1 MTVNPSVVSLV
12 SPSGT
17 PKLSACLI
25 VRNEAARLPRC
36 LTSLS
41 GVADELIVVDTGST
55 DDTVAIAS
63 GFKAKI
69 VREAWQEDFSKAR
82 NAALAAATGHWVIS
96 IDADEWLSKAS
107 RSALKQALAKPD
119 VRAYK
124 LTLVNHLDGGR
135 QDRELLTRLFR
146 RDPRVHWRGRIHEQ
160 VTESLAEILEHPSEW
175 REAPNVVLEHDG
187 YLRTILNEKKK
198 GERNRRLLDLAVEE
212 APGDPYLRYKLS
224 RELSG
229 ADALAHLEAAL
240 ATLLSWSVE
249 KLRVQPW
256 AEQAL
261 INGALALSCA
271 ERPAVVEQITATSR
285 AAFGDHP
292 ALYLACARA
301 QLRLGRP
308 GEALATA
315 SVGTSEVTS
324 GPDFDRAQLRS
335 ELELCAAQA
344 ERTLGDFD
352 AAHRRL
358 TQLRKTHPEFGAATH
373 GLIELAIAAKDYK
386 NALRLAL
393 TRLREHPSDATALSL
408 SAVVAERVGD
418 LEAAARW
425 RRSSTVTP

>member
-1 MTVNPSVVSLV
+1 MSRKPFKLSPDAVVS
-12 SPSGT
+12 G

-36 LTSLS
+36 LSSLS
-41 GVADELIVVDTGST
+41 GIADELIVVDTGST

-63 GFKAKI
+63 RFKARVI
-69 VREAWQEDFSKAR
+69 REAWQEDFSKAR
-82 NAALAAATGHWVIS
+82 NVALAAATGDWVLS
-96 IDADEWLSKAS
+96 IDGDEWLSKAS
-107 RSALKQALAKPD
+107 RSALRQALANPD

-124 LTLVNHLDGGR
+124 LTLINHLDGGR
-135 QDRELLTRLFR
+135 QDRELITRLFR
-146 RDPRVHWRGRIHEQ
+146 RDPRVCWRGRIHEQ
-160 VTESLAEILEHPSEW
+160 VTEALAESLTSPSEW
-175 REAPNVVLEHDG
+175 AEARNVVLEHDG
-187 YLRTILNEKKK
+187 YLRTILNERKK
-198 GERNRRLLDLAVEE
+198 GERNRRLLELAVEE

-224 RELSG
+224 RELTG
-229 ADALAHLEAAL
+229 PDALAHLEAAL
-240 ATLLSWSVE
+240 ATLLNWSIE
-249 KLRVQPW
+249 RLRVQPW

-308 GEALATA
+308 SDALATA
-315 SVGTSEVTS
+315 TAGTSEAG
-324 GPDFDRAQLRS
+324 GPDFDRAQLQS
-335 ELELCAAQA
+335 ELELCAAHA

-358 TQLRKTHPEFGAATH
+358 TQLRKSHPEFGAATH
-373 GLIELAIAAKDYK
+373 GLIELAIASRDYK

-425 RRSSTVTP
+425 RRGSAVTP